1 MGNAK
6 LKDEFD
12 DKDEFA
18 DELKPG
24 STLMHG
30 QFTIERFLN
39 AGGFGITYEARDSL
53 DRRVVIKECFPG
65 AFCRRSKAL
74 VSARSRAHQ
83 SELGSIVRLFVQEAR
98 SLAKMNHP
106 NIVGVHQ
113 VFEENNTAYMALDFV
128 DGRDLLDIIEDPK
141 DGLTPDEVKHVLRK
155 SLDAIEFIHEQG
167 ILHRDISPDNI
178 LLDADKNPVLID
190 FGAAREEATQKS
202 RVLSALRVVKDGYS
216 PQEFYI
222 AGSDQGAY
230 SDLYALGAS
239 FFHLLTDELPPNSQ
253 ARLSAVASGDPD
265 PYAPLKGR
273 IKGYDDA
280 FLSAI
285 DKSLAILP
293 KDRIASAGDWIDMIE
308 GRAVSESAA
317 ALAAKK
323 KAKPEVVAGP
333 VGPKSRKGMLLAT
346 AAIVGLVAIGASTQ
360 LNLFGGNEASS
371 TGVVAS
377 DTPEEVSVAP
387 VESLEVTEPAAAGS
401 VLDDIAALTTDQIE
415 AADPTEVAEVA
426 PADLVAGLIA
436 DLEASTPAPTDGAPE
451 DSIPLDPIDPSPS
464 DQTAVDLAIEN
475 LALDGLNAGASEPI
489 DQSSVDEAIQALVL
503 PPAEDGLDVAE
514 NTEAPTPEIQ
524 DESNLIDA
532 LVLTPTPDAPSAP
545 ADGTE
550 SDVAV
555 VDTPVEEVTESEVAV
570 LDTPAEPVEAPVVE
584 TAEIVVPES
593 ANVEPEPAPLPEVA
607 FADLS
612 ASDIQSDA
620 PELAEIA
627 SEDGP
632 NLEPVADASAPVR
645 ATALDV
651 ASLVTQNGTDLPT
664 IATAGL
670 PPVDVQLDQ
679 PDQLS
684 FGPAVSAV
692 ELPSFVD
699 PDARPKLN
707 RFLPDAPVAPSQI
720 VVASVDTVPAA
731 LPETKGVRVAGIERD
746 WNVSLPNGVG
756 FSGDENAVTNVF
768 SVNQIEVGNL
778 DEFKAAV
785 RASTNKPRGDTV
797 EVTVNTGVT
806 LETAQ
811 ETVWSLSVVEITRLS
826 NGLVFEAAPEDGTWI
841 TRVTEAPAS
850 LNLDMQQGDIMFGYL
865 ASSELLSERTDLGD
879 ILARE
884 IAQGETTFN
893 FAIKRGETTW
903 AVAFPFDGTTS
914 Q

>member
-141 DGLTPDEVKHVLRK
+141 DGLTPDEVKNILRK
-155 SLDAIEFIHEQG
+155 TLDAVEFIHEQG

-239 FFHLLTDELPPNSQ
+239 FYHLLTDELPPNSQ

-265 PYAPLKGR
+265 PYLPLKGR
-273 IKGYDDA
+273 VKGYDDA
-280 FLSAI
+280 FLAAI

-293 KDRIASAGDWIDMIE
+293 KDRIASAGDWIDMVE

-317 ALAAKK
+317 AIAAKK

-360 LNLFGGNEASS
+360 LNLFGGDEAAS

-387 VESLEVTEPAAAGS
+387 VEALEVAEPEVVDS
-401 VLDDIAALTTDQIE
+401 VLDDIATCLLYT
-415 AADPTEVAEVA
+415 
-426 PADLVAGLIA
+426 
-436 DLEASTPAPTDGAPE
+436 S
-451 DSIPLDPIDPSPS
+451 PSPR
-464 DQTAVDLAIEN
+464 DKR
-475 LALDGLNAGASEPI
+475 
-489 DQSSVDEAIQALVL
+489 QSRM
-503 PPAEDGLDVAE
+503 
-514 NTEAPTPEIQ
+514 
-524 DESNLIDA
+524 
-532 LVLTPTPDAPSAP
+532 PS
-545 ADGTE
+545 
-550 SDVAV
+550 
-555 VDTPVEEVTESEVAV
+555 
-570 LDTPAEPVEAPVVE
+570 
-584 TAEIVVPES
+584 S
-593 ANVEPEPAPLPEVA
+593 A
-607 FADLS
+607 
-612 ASDIQSDA
+612 
-620 PELAEIA
+620 
-627 SEDGP
+627 
-632 NLEPVADASAPVR
+632 
-645 ATALDV
+645 
-651 ASLVTQNGTDLPT
+651 
-664 IATAGL
+664 
-670 PPVDVQLDQ
+670 
-679 PDQLS
+679 
-684 FGPAVSAV
+684 
-692 ELPSFVD
+692 
-699 PDARPKLN
+699 
-707 RFLPDAPVAPSQI
+707 
-720 VVASVDTVPAA
+720 
-731 LPETKGVRVAGIERD
+731 
-746 WNVSLPNGVG
+746 
-756 FSGDENAVTNVF
+756 
-768 SVNQIEVGNL
+768 
-778 DEFKAAV
+778 
-785 RASTNKPRGDTV
+785 
-797 EVTVNTGVT
+797 
-806 LETAQ
+806 
-811 ETVWSLSVVEITRLS
+811 
-826 NGLVFEAAPEDGTWI
+826 
-841 TRVTEAPAS
+841 
-850 LNLDMQQGDIMFGYL
+850 
-865 ASSELLSERTDLGD
+865 
-879 ILARE
+879 
-884 IAQGETTFN
+884 
-893 FAIKRGETTW
+893 
-903 AVAFPFDGTTS
+903 
-914 Q
+914 

>member
-141 DGLTPDEVKHVLRK
+141 DGLTPDEVKNILRK
-155 SLDAIEFIHEQG
+155 TLDAVEFIHEQG

-265 PYAPLKGR
+265 PYVPLKGR

-308 GRAVSESAA
+308 GRAVSEGAA

-360 LNLFGGNEASS
+360 LNLFGGDEAAS

-387 VESLEVTEPAAAGS
+387 VESLEVAEPEVVGS
-401 VLDDIAALTTDQIE
+401 VLDDIATLTTEE
-415 AADPTEVAEVA
+415 AGAAVPAEAEEVA

-436 DLEASTPAPTDGAPE
+436 DLEASTPASTDGAPE
-451 DSIPLDPIDPSPS
+451 DSIPLDPIAPDPE
-464 DQTAVDLAIEN
+464 AVDLATGN
-475 LALDGLNAGASEPI
+475 LALDGNNSGSSESA
-489 DQSSVDEAIQALVL
+489 DQPSVEEAIQALVL
-503 PPAEDGLDVAE
+503 PPSEDGLDVAE
-514 NTEAPTPEIQ
+514 VTEAPAEELT
-524 DESNLIDA
+524 DESSLIGA
-532 LVLTPTPDAPSAP
+532 LVLPSDAPAAP
-545 ADGTE
+545 ADGAESDVAVIDTPTE
-550 SDVAV
+550 DVAV
-555 VDTPVEEVTESEVAV
+555 VDTPA
-570 LDTPAEPVEAPVVE
+570 DPVEAPVGE
-584 TAEIVVPES
+584 TAEIAPETT
-593 ANVEPEPAPLPEVA
+593 NVEPEPAPLPEVA

-620 PELAEIA
+620 PELTTIA
-627 SEDGP
+627 GEDGP

-645 ATALDV
+645 ATNLDV
-651 ASLVTQNGTDLPT
+651 ASLVTDNGSDLPT
-664 IATAGL
+664 IATAEL
-670 PPVDVQLDQ
+670 PPVALQLDQ

-684 FGPAVSAV
+684 FGPATSAV

-707 RFLPDAPVAPSQI
+707 RFLPDAPGAPSQI

-768 SVNQIEVGNL
+768 SVNEIEVSNL

-785 RASTNKPRGDTV
+785 RATTNKPRGDTV
-797 EVTVNTGVT
+797 EVTVNTGDT

-811 ETVWSLSVVEITRLS
+811 ETVWSLSIVEITRLS
-826 NGLVFEAAPEDGTWI
+826 NGLVFEAAPEDGTWV

-850 LNLDMQQGDIMFGYL
+850 LNLDMRKGDIMFGYL
-865 ASSELLSERTDLGD
+865 ESSELLSQRTDLGD

-884 IAQGETTFN
+884 VAQGATIFN